1 MGAGGLAK
9 WHMACMH
16 VEAVKVHKYSLISS
30 FLFRTHTHKNQH
42 QKKMGLRK
50 FLFGQK
56 SAGQL
61 EEVKKGTQYYLSK
74 FDLKINFSHL
84 FISSF

>member
-1 MGAGGLAK
+1 
-9 WHMACMH
+9 
-16 VEAVKVHKYSLISS
+16 
-30 FLFRTHTHKNQH
+30 
-42 QKKMGLRK
+42 MGLRK